1 MKVIWA
7 KALNFFV
14 IEIPELKFGANKKL
28 YQINSP
34 DIHVGVRN
42 ETTTRWALV
51 QPNYLVKSKIFF
63 IIILFFSFQFAFA
76 QKTIHVQNVTGIS
89 YLSDD
94 ITLNQ
99 TKEKALEEAKKDALR
114 KAGVAEH
121 ISESNVLYSL
131 SQEKDFKQ
139 FFNSISTIEIS
150 GAITKTENIRYEKK
164 VDRTSDKEFI
174 EATIDAEVIKYE
186 KKSDPSFDFE
196 ESGIIGKYKENEH
209 INFSLKTSAD
219 GFLKIFVI
227 KDKSADLIY
236 PNKYEKDN
244 LIAKNK
250 VLEFPTN
257 KGIEYGFENIS
268 QNESQL
274 ILIIFTKKNVP
285 FFKEINYENII
296 NWIYS
301 ISPDERRLKSFLI
314 MVTK

>member
-1 MKVIWA
+1 MRII
-7 KALNFFV
+7 NF
-14 IEIPELKFGANKKL
+14 
-28 YQINSP
+28 
-34 DIHVGVRN
+34 
-42 ETTTRWALV
+42 
-51 QPNYLVKSKIFF
+51 
-63 IIILFFSFQFAFA
+63 IILFLSFQVAIA
-76 QKTIHVQNVTGIS
+76 QKNIQVSNATGIS

-164 VDRTSDKEFI
+164 VDRATDKEFI
-174 EATIDAEVIKYE
+174 EATIDVEVIKYE

-196 ESGIIGKYKENEH
+196 TNGIIGKYKANEH

-219 GFLKIFVI
+219 GYLKIFVI
-227 KDKSADLIY
+227 KDKTADIIY
-236 PNKYEKDN
+236 PNKYEKGN
-244 LIAKNK
+244 LIIKDK
-250 VLEFPTN
+250 MLQFPTN
-257 KGIEYGFENIS
+257 YGIEYGFENIS

-274 ILIIFTKKNVP
+274 ILMVFTKKNIP
-285 FFKEINYENII
+285 FFKEITYENII

-301 ISPDERRLKSFLI
+301 ISPDERRIKSI
-314 MVTK
+314 QIVVTK